1 MERHVKQTVETI
13 CSPKQLETDVSCM
26 SPFKVKRDDSG
37 VFDVTPSPVQ
47 TPENRSSPFS
57 RRDSGHGTPTSV
69 SRDTST
75 HSVGTLCVLAEE
87 TFSEERLENNSA
99 DFVCSD
105 NALRTNQS
113 LERCID
119 KLTDISQ
126 LSESHNSSK
135 SQYSSLFYIN
145 PREDD
150 STQANDVMA
159 EVQDIQSNALSST
172 PVHSTPD
179 CHHPEASSHI
189 SQISRFETSMEK
201 STLYERS
208 LTEDNSIES
217 IIHHVNIIS
226 TILLAISKLFT
237 VEYSC
242 SHYICY

>member
-1 MERHVKQTVETI
+1 MERHVKQAVETI

-119 KLTDISQ
+119 KLTDSSQ
-126 LSESHNSSK
+126 LTESHNSSK
-135 SQYSSLFYIN
+135 SQYGSLLYIN
-145 PREDD
+145 PRED

-159 EVQDIQSNALSST
+159 EVQDFHSNVLST
-172 PVHSTPD
+172 HIHSTPD

-189 SQISRFETSMEK
+189 SQMSRFETSMEK
-201 STLYERS
+201 STLYERP
-208 LTEDNSIES
+208 LAEDHSIES
-217 IIHHVNIIS
+217 IIHHVNIVA
-226 TILLAISKLFT
+226 TILLVISKLFT
-237 VEYSC
+237 VEYMYWC
-242 SHYICY
+242 PHI